1 MQKKSKIWK
10 VSTDLTAVE
19 VAEGIKCLPPK
30 QDDWS
35 EKMVTSCNPSS
46 REQTQNPQGKLA
58 SQTRWNWWAPGSAR
72 DSVSINNCKVT
83 GKNKQTNITLTSTIA
98 STCTCTHTIASTKK
112 GIKTKGPVQYK
123 NKGVKALITSPDG
136 LSSVPRTHVVEKEK
150 ISRKLSS
157 NFSMLP
163 VLHPYAYTY
172 THTQNKCISTFKRNT
187 N

>member
-30 QDDWS
+30 HDDWS
-35 EKMVTSCNPSS
+35 ENMVTSCNPSS

-83 GKNKQTNITLTSTIA
+83 GKNKQTNITLTSTMA

-112 GIKTKGPVQYK
+112 GIKTKKVLYNTKIKEWKHSSPVLMVWVQSLGPMWWK
-123 NKGVKALITSPDG
+123 KRKFLESCPLTSPCF
-136 LSSVPRTHVVEKEK
+136 LCYIH
-150 ISRKLSS
+150 
-157 NFSMLP
+157 M
-163 VLHPYAYTY
+163 H
-172 THTQNKCISTFKRNT
+172 THTHIHKINV
-187 N
+187 